1 MSDRV
6 ETRQRSPVQIA
17 PSILAGDF
25 LHLADAV
32 QAAEQAGA
40 DRLHLDV
47 MDGRFVPNITIGQP
61 VVEAIRSATTLPLEA
76 HLMIVEPEHYLEDF
90 KRAGMDLIIIHQ
102 EVSPNLY
109 RTLQNI
115 HELGVRAG
123 VAVNPGTPWEAVRD
137 VLHLADLVLVMTVNP
152 GFGGQRFITEMLPKI
167 RSVRAELDRNHLP
180 AELEVDGGI
189 DRETIVQ
196 VVEAGARVM
205 VAGTSVYRAT
215 EGVSGAVHEL
225 RILAESA

>member
-6 ETRQRSPVQIA
+6 ERWRRSPVQIA
-17 PSILAGDF
+17 PSILASDF

-32 QAAEQAGA
+32 HAAEQAGA

-61 VVEAIRSATTLPLEA
+61 IVEAIRSATTLPLEA
-76 HLMIVEPEHYLEDF
+76 HLMIVEPERYLEDF
-90 KRAGMDLIIIHQ
+90 QRAGMDLIIIHQ

-152 GFGGQRFITEMLPKI
+152 GFGGQRFISEMLPKI
-167 RSVRAELDRNHLP
+167 RLVRAELDRNDLL

-189 DRETIVQ
+189 DRETIAQ

-215 EGVSGAVHEL
+215 EGVSGAVHAL
-225 RILAESA
+225 RALAESA